1 MRSTHYGDLKNWVI
15 KVINSCEN
23 LNQLHS
29 AHRLINLYDK
39 NLIRDKK
46 VDDYIRTRCYLG
58 LYTVY
63 ENKVSEIMD
72 KREKELL
79 NG

>member
-15 KVINSCEN
+15 KVIDSCEN

-29 AHRLINLYDK
+29 ANRLINLYDK

-46 VDDYIRTRCYLG
+46 VDDYIRTRCYLE

>member
-29 AHRLINLYDK
+29 ANRLINLFDK

-46 VDDYIRTRCYLG
+46 VDDYIRTRCYLE

-72 KREKELL
+72 KREKELI

>member
-46 VDDYIRTRCYLG
+46 VDDYIRTRCYLE

>member
-29 AHRLINLYDK
+29 ANRLINLYDK

-46 VDDYIRTRCYLG
+46 VDDYIRTRCYLE

>member
-1 MRSTHYGDLKNWVI
+1 MISNHYGDLKNWVI

-46 VDDYIRTRCYLG
+46 VDDYIRTRCYLE

-63 ENKVSEIMD
+63 ENKASEIMD

>member
-29 AHRLINLYDK
+29 ANRLINLYDK

-46 VDDYIRTRCYLG
+46 VDEVLRTRCYVELH
-58 LYTVY
+58 TVY
-63 ENKVSEIMD
+63 ENKFSEIMD

>member
-46 VDDYIRTRCYLG
+46 VDSVLRTRCYLE
-58 LYTVY
+58 LHTVY